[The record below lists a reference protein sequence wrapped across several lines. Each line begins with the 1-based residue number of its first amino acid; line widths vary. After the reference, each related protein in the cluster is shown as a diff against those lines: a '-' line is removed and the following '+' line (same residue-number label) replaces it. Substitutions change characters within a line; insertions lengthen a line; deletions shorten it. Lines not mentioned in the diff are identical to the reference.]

1 MTAGAPKREIVIDKL
16 VPGGAG
22 FARLPDGRSL
32 FVEGALPGDRVRVLA
47 IEEKKGYAR
56 AQRFELVAAGP
67 DRIEPACR
75 FAATCG
81 GCDWMALAGPAQQA
95 SKALLVKEALER
107 TGGARLAE
115 PPPLVTSGGPFGYRM
130 RVRLHVENGKVGYFA
145 RGSRELVSVPECLV
159 AVDALAPV
167 IRAIHELAPAHVAAL
182 RHFSAIELAAPPGAA
197 PVAID
202 LVPREGSDV
211 RAPAVN
217 TLVQLLKELG
227 QIRVGT
233 AGGAAARRY
242 EQHEGAFLS
251 VPGGAFTQVNWAVN
265 EALVSAVLAG
275 AAARGIRSVLE
286 LYAGV
291 GNFTL
296 PLLRAGHTAV
306 AVELDAH
313 ALRALADAAKA
324 QSLKCETISGD
335 VPRVLARLHKRKG
348 TFDLALL
355 DPPRAGAK
363 EALPP
368 LLALEPRFIAYVSCD
383 PVTLAR
389 DVRTLSAA
397 GFELTEVTCFDMFPQ
412 THHVE
417 TLAWFAPAGTA

>member
-1 MTAGAPKREIVIDKL
+1 
-16 VPGGAG
+16 
-22 FARLPDGRSL
+22 
-32 FVEGALPGDRVRVLA
+32 
-47 IEEKKGYAR
+47 
-56 AQRFELVAAGP
+56 
-67 DRIEPACR
+67 
-75 FAATCG
+75 
-81 GCDWMALAGPAQQA
+81 MALSGPAQQR

-107 TGGARLAE
+107 TGGAHLPE
-115 PPPLVTSGGPFGYRM
+115 TPKLVTAGEPFGYRM

-145 RGSRELVSVPECLV
+145 RGSRELVSVSECPV

-167 IRAIHELAPAHVAAL
+167 IRAIHELAGAHVTAL
-182 RHFSAIELAAPPGAA
+182 RQFSAIELVAPPGATR
-197 PVAID
+197 VAID
-202 LVPREGSDV
+202 LIPREGSDV
-211 RAPAVN
+211 RAAAVN
-217 TLVQLLKELG
+217 ALVQRLKELG

-233 AGGAAARRY
+233 TGGASARRY

-275 AAARGIRSVLE
+275 AVARGIRSVLE

-296 PLLRAGHTAV
+296 PLLRAGHPAV
-306 AVELDAH
+306 AVELDAQ
-313 ALRALADAAKA
+313 ALRALGDAAKA
-324 QSLKCETISGD
+324 QNLKCETISGD
-335 VPRVLARLHKRKG
+335 VPRVLARLAKRKG
-348 TFDLALL
+348 AFDLALL

-368 LLALEPRFIAYVSCD
+368 LLALAPRFIAYVSCD

-389 DVRTLSAA
+389 DVRTLAAA
-397 GFELTEVTCFDMFPQ
+397 GFELSEVTCFDMFPQ

-417 TLAWFAPAGTA
+417 TLAWFAPASAG

>member
-1 MTAGAPKREIVIDKL
+1 M
-16 VPGGAG
+16 PGGAG

-32 FVEGALPGDRVRVLA
+32 FVEGALPGDQVRVLA
-47 IEEKKGYAR
+47 LEEKKGYAR
-56 AQRFELVAAGP
+56 VQRFELVAPGP
-67 DRIEPACR
+67 ERIEPPCR

-81 GCDWMALAGPAQQA
+81 GCDWMALSRPAQER

-107 TGGARLAE
+107 TGGARLADL
-115 PPPLVTSGGPFGYRM
+115 PPLVTAGEPFGYRM

-159 AVDALAPV
+159 AVEALAPA
-167 IRAIHELAPAHVAAL
+167 IRGLFEHAPSHADAL
-182 RHFSAIELAAPPGAA
+182 RRFSAIELSASPGDAPA
-197 PVAID
+197 AID
-202 LVPREGSDV
+202 LFPREGSELRV
-211 RAPAVN
+211 PAVN
-217 TLVQLLKELG
+217 ALVQCLKAFG

-233 AGGAAARRY
+233 AGGAAARRF
-242 EQHEGAFLS
+242 ETNDGTFLS
-251 VPGGAFTQVNWAVN
+251 VPSRAFTQVNWAVN
-265 EALVSAVLAG
+265 EALVAAVLAG
-275 AAARGIRSVLE
+275 AAARGVGSVLD

-296 PLLRAGHTAV
+296 PLLRAGHPAV
-306 AVELDAH
+306 AVELDGH

-335 VPRVLARLHKRKG
+335 VARVLARLAKRKG
-348 TFDLALL
+348 AFDLVLL

-363 EALPP
+363 DALAP
-368 LLALEPRFIAYVSCD
+368 LLALAPRFIAYVSCD

-389 DVRTLSAA
+389 DVRTLTAS
-397 GFELTEVTCFDMFPQ
+397 GWELGEVTCFDMFPQ

-417 TLAWFAPAGTA
+417 TLAWFAPSRAG

>member
-1 MTAGAPKREIVIDKL
+1 MTASAPKREIVIEKL

-32 FVEGALPGDRVRVLA
+32 FVEGALPGDRVRVLS

-56 AQRFELVAAGP
+56 AQRFELLAPGP
-67 DRIEPACR
+67 DRIEPPCR

-81 GCDWMALAGPAQQA
+81 GCDWMALSVPAQQRN
-95 SKALLVKEALER
+95 KALLVKEALER
-107 TGGARLAE
+107 TGGAHLPETPRLVSVGDA
-115 PPPLVTSGGPFGYRM
+115 LGYRL

-145 RGSRELVSVPECLV
+145 RGSRELVSVSECLV
-159 AVDALAPV
+159 AVEPLAPV
-167 IRAIHELAPAHVAAL
+167 IRAIHEAAPAHVAAL
-182 RHFSAIELAAPPGAA
+182 KNFSAIELTAPPGAA
-197 PVAID
+197 RVAID
-202 LVPREGSDV
+202 LVPRDGVSV
-211 RAPAVN
+211 RVPAVN
-217 TLVQLLKELG
+217 ALVQALKELG

-233 AGGAAARRY
+233 TGGAGARRY
-242 EQHEGAFLS
+242 DQHEGGFIS

-275 AAARGIRSVLE
+275 AAARGVGSVLE

-296 PLLRAGHTAV
+296 PLLRAGHAAV
-306 AVELDAH
+306 AVELDGSSLA
-313 ALRALADAAKA
+313 ALAAAAKE
-324 QSLKCETISGD
+324 QGLKCETISGD
-335 VPRVLARLHKRKG
+335 VPRALGRLAKRKG
-348 TFDLALL
+348 AFDLALL

-363 EALPP
+363 DALAP
-368 LLALEPRFIAYVSCD
+368 LLALAPRVIAYVSCD

-389 DVRTLSAA
+389 DVRTLGAA
-397 GFELTEVTCFDMFPQ
+397 GFALTEVGCFDMFPQ

-417 TLAWFAPAGTA
+417 TLAWFARPAAG

>member
-1 MTAGAPKREIVIDKL
+1 MTASAQKREIAIEKL

-22 FARLPDGRSL
+22 FARLSDGRSL
-32 FVEGALPGDRVRVLA
+32 FVEGALPGDRLQLLA

-56 AQRFELVAAGP
+56 AQRFELLSPGP
-67 DRIEPACR
+67 DRMEPPCR

-81 GCDWMALAGPAQQA
+81 GCDWMALSLPAQQR

-107 TGGARLAE
+107 TGGAHLARIPALVSAGE
-115 PPPLVTSGGPFGYRM
+115 PLGYRM

-145 RGSRELVSVPECLV
+145 RGSRELVNVPECLV
-159 AVDALAPV
+159 AVPALAPA
-167 IRAIHELAPAHVAAL
+167 IRAIHELAPVHVAAFRL
-182 RHFSAIELAAPPGAA
+182 FSAIELAAPPGES

-202 LVPREGSDV
+202 LVPREGSQLRV
-211 RAPAVN
+211 PAVN
-217 TLVQLLKELG
+217 ALVQALKELG

-233 AGGAAARRY
+233 AGGASARRY

-275 AAARGIRSVLE
+275 ATARGVGSVLD

-313 ALRALADAAKA
+313 ALRALGDAAKT

-335 VPRVLARLHKRKG
+335 VPRVLARLGKRKG
-348 TFDLALL
+348 AFDLVLL

-363 EALPP
+363 EALAP
-368 LLALEPRFIAYVSCD
+368 LIALAPRAIAYVSCD

-389 DVRTLSAA
+389 DVRTLGAA
-397 GFELTEVTCFDMFPQ
+397 GFELNEVTCFDMFPQ

-417 TLAWFAPAGTA
+417 TLAWFAPATAR